1 MHTCKSFEEGMLHYI
16 CCFSRVF
23 LFPVLRIFEYVIFP
37 FIGIEDLSGR
47 IPLYY
52 FVEQLFEGSSIVLT
66 GRCIVHTCSFLCKL
80 PKLLVLLNCNTCNH
94 TLQYQYWC
102 KLVP

>member
-1 MHTCKSFEEGMLHYI
+1 ML

-23 LFPVLRIFEYVIFP
+23 LLPVLLIFECVIAP

-66 GRCIVHTCSFLCKL
+66 GKCITCSCVNYYTYIATEQLIQYMQSY
-80 PKLLVLLNCNTCNH
+80 H
-94 TLQYQYWC
+94 TI
-102 KLVP
+102 

>member
-1 MHTCKSFEEGMLHYI
+1 ML

-23 LFPVLRIFEYVIFP
+23 LLPVLLIFECVIAP

-52 FVEQLFEGSSIVLT
+52 FVEQLFEGISIVLT
-66 GRCIVHTCSFLCKL
+66 G
-80 PKLLVLLNCNTCNH
+80 KLLSRLNC
-94 TLQYQYWC
+94 
-102 KLVP
+102 